1 MRRFIKISTLLAV
14 ALSISCR
21 ELPDYLVGSNT
32 VARVGKREL
41 STTEIKE
48 AMPAGLTGEDSLAFT
63 QLYIDKWLIRQL
75 KIEEADQLFSSSEE
89 DIERLVEEY
98 RQSLLM
104 RKVDQYYVDEQMS
117 EDFSDEDIAEY
128 YNTHKADFTLDR
140 TLIKGRIVR
149 LDENYRQRTKLK
161 EQMKRASNSP
171 SADKTFI
178 DMCEKNNFPI
188 FDHRTEWINLTDF
201 LAYLPIVRQ
210 QDYSELLNTLG
221 VQEMKDNT
229 SRYYFELTSVCGKG
243 NVAPLEIVKDNI
255 RRILITQRRSE
266 IIKSHE
272 QAIVSDAFAN
282 GHARIYKSP
291 TKASTPT
298 ETSTD
303 TTASDTNSTNEQ
315 N

>member
-1 MRRFIKISTLLAV
+1 MRRFIKILTLLAV
-14 ALSISCR
+14 MFSISCR

-32 VARVGKREL
+32 VARVGKKEL

-48 AMPAGLTGEDSLAFT
+48 AMPAGLTGEDSLAFS

-104 RKVDQYYVDEQMS
+104 RKVDQYYIDDQMS
-117 EDFSDEDIAEY
+117 EDFTEEDIAEY
-128 YNTHKADFTLDR
+128 YNTHKSDFTLDR
-140 TLIKGRIVR
+140 TLVKGRIVR
-149 LDENYRQRTKLK
+149 LDDDYRQRTKLK
-161 EQMKRASNSP
+161 EQMKRASSSP
-171 SADKTFI
+171 SADKAFT

-210 QDYSELLNTLG
+210 QDYSDLLNTLG
-221 VQEMKDNT
+221 VQEMMDNK
-229 SRYYFELTSVCGKG
+229 SRYYFELTSVCSKG
-243 NVAPLEIVKDNI
+243 NVAPLETVKDNI
-255 RRILITQRRSE
+255 RRILITQRRSQ

-272 QAIVSDAFAN
+272 QAIVSEAFAN

-291 TKASTPT
+291 IQQQEEEK
-298 ETSTD
+298 TSSEQEQQP
-303 TTASDTNSTNEQ
+303 SDNE
-315 N
+315 

>member
-1 MRRFIKISTLLAV
+1 
-14 ALSISCR
+14 
-21 ELPDYLVGSNT
+21 
-32 VARVGKREL
+32 
-41 STTEIKE
+41 
-48 AMPAGLTGEDSLAFT
+48 MPAGLTGEDSLAFS

-75 KIEEADQLFSSSEE
+75 KIEEADQLFSSSED

-104 RKVDQYYVDEQMS
+104 RKVDQYYIDEQMS

-140 TLIKGRIVR
+140 TLVKGRIVR
-149 LDENYRQRTKLK
+149 LDDEYRQRTKLK
-161 EQMKRASNSP
+161 EQMKRASNSQ
-171 SADKTFI
+171 SADKTFT

-229 SRYYFELTSVCGKG
+229 SRYYFELTSVCSKG
-243 NVAPLEIVKDNI
+243 NVAPLETVKDNI
-255 RRILITQRRSE
+255 RRILITQRRSQ
-266 IIKSHE
+266 IIKGHE
-272 QAIVSDAFAN
+272 QKIVSEAFAN
-282 GHARIYKSP
+282 NHARIYKSP
-291 TKASTPT
+291 LKQ
-298 ETSTD
+298 EKTD
-303 TTASDTNSTNEQ
+303 TLQTSDTMSSNQ
-315 N
+315 K

>member
-1 MRRFIKISTLLAV
+1 MSRFIKISTLLAV
-14 ALSISCR
+14 MLSISCR
-21 ELPDYLVGSNT
+21 ELPDHLVGSNT
-32 VARVGKREL
+32 VARVGKKEL
-41 STTEIKE
+41 SISEIKE
-48 AMPAGLTGEDSLAFT
+48 AMPAGLTGEDSLAFS

-75 KIEEADQLFSSSEE
+75 KIEEADQLFSSSED

-104 RKVDQYYVDEQMS
+104 RKVDQYYIDEQMS

-140 TLIKGRIVR
+140 TLVKGRIVR
-149 LDENYRQRTKLK
+149 LDDEYRQRTKLK
-161 EQMKRASNSP
+161 EQMKRASNSQ
-171 SADKTFI
+171 SADKTFT

-229 SRYYFELTSVCGKG
+229 SRYYFELTSVCSKG
-243 NVAPLEIVKDNI
+243 NVAPLETVKDNI
-255 RRILITQRRSE
+255 RRILITQRRSQ
-266 IIKSHE
+266 IIKGHE
-272 QAIVSDAFAN
+272 QKIVSEAFAN
-282 GHARIYKSP
+282 NHARIYKSP
-291 TKASTPT
+291 LKQ
-298 ETSTD
+298 EKTD
-303 TTASDTNSTNEQ
+303 TLQTSDTMSSNQ
-315 N
+315 K